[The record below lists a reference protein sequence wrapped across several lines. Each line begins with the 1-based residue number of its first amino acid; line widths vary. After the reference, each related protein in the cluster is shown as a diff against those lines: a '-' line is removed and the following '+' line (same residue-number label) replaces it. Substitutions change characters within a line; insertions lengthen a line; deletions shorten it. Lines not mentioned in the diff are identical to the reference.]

1 MPQEQETLGF
11 LAARSIE
18 GRKSRGGARVLSP
31 SPFVPPTLLPLHL
44 LQPPKHQVQDL
55 ESLAMKL
62 VQVSL
67 RSGVDLRSFGAW
79 VRSPS
84 TDLQERLQ
92 QDRSA
97 RSDSIYLLPYLEY
110 PDLKSMNWKTSYQV

>member
-1 MPQEQETLGF
+1 MYCIGLIKPRNTRTLSPKSLSLFSLSLQLFSMPREQETLGF

-18 GRKSRGGARVLSP
+18 EKKTRGGVSP
-31 SPFVPPTLLPLHL
+31 SPFVLPTFVLLPL

-55 ESLAMKL
+55 KSLAKRL

-67 RSGVDLRSFGAW
+67 RSRVDLRSFEVQ

-84 TDLQERLQ
+84 IDLQERL
-92 QDRSA
+92 R
-97 RSDSIYLLPYLEY
+97 
-110 PDLKSMNWKTSYQV
+110 